1 MASRLNLHE
10 DFCGI
15 LASRN
20 AYFQPPASVQIN
32 YSIPAIIY
40 SLSEVGKLYANNDM
54 YKSLTAYTVTLI
66 DKNPDTKYLELIL
79 RLPYCSFD
87 RFYTADNLN
96 HWVFTL
102 YY

>member
-10 DFCGI
+10 EFCTI
-15 LASRN
+15 LTTRN
-20 AYFQPPASVQIN
+20 AYFQPPASVQMN
-32 YSIPAIIY
+32 YPAIVY
-40 SLSEVGKLYANNDM
+40 SLSTIDKLHANDDT
-54 YKSLTAYTVTLI
+54 YKSLTAYQVTLI
-66 DKNPDTKYLELIL
+66 DKNPDTQFLESIL
-79 RLPYCSFD
+79 EFPYCRFN

>member
-10 DFCGI
+10 EFCNI

-20 AYFQPPASVQIN
+20 AYFQPPASVQMN
-32 YSIPAIIY
+32 YPAIVY
-40 SLSEVGKLYANNDM
+40 SLSDVDTRHANDDKYKLL
-54 YKSLTAYTVTLI
+54 KAYQVTLI
-66 DKNPDTKYLELIL
+66 DKNPDTQYFEPIL
-79 RLPYCSFD
+79 RLPYCSFN